1 MTEYDSVELAEENDS
16 QQIPIANASGTAGI
30 ATFDPNDFT
39 VDQNTGLVK
48 ALQKV
53 GNVQY
58 IGIPTPTSAATCIWT
73 LDEASA
79 APINQVRVGQ
89 LVMAKSA
96 VSNRYGTVDIGD
108 VFKITSTAGQIQT
121 TMVREFSLRGARGEQ
136 GIQGATGPQGA
147 QGPQGIQ
154 GEVGP
159 KGDSIYLVE
168 GIVADTKIPEIG
180 GVVTVSQ
187 IVPAGFANNDL
198 IVLQVSYNGKS
209 YLCNGII
216 QDAGLLT
223 VKYTAVALTKGD
235 KGEQGDI
242 GPVGPQGPQ
251 GEQGEAGIVLT
262 VNEIVNIA
270 GTSMPGSVTIDL
282 SKFNREPVQNEV
294 FSANIRFDNS
304 KVYVAV
310 LTVSTV
316 TVSNALCTIGS
327 YTEITGPQG
336 IQGNVGPQGIQ
347 GEAGPQGVQGV
358 QGIPGVA
365 GPQGPTG
372 ATGAQG
378 PKGDPGENGTSF
390 QIVEHVNS
398 ASDLPSP
405 AAIYLGQA
413 FSVGSA
419 IPYDIYVCEQSGDS
433 LAWINQGTIQGPQGP
448 KGDTGDTGPQGP
460 QGIRGEQGPQ
470 GIRGEQGPQG
480 IQGEQGE
487 QGPTGATG
495 ARGPQGPKGD
505 TGAPIYAATSVQ
517 AKTPTVNTQLLI
529 DGTISPSGFTQGSIV
544 QFMCNQSGRS
554 WMCLGTITSGK
565 TVTVNV
571 AIETTGEQGPQGER
585 GTDGTDGTD
594 GKSASITGASATV
607 DANIGTPSVTVTA
620 GGTNLARTFAFA
632 FKNLK
637 GAKGDKGDKGDP
649 CFFAN
654 QTQAKTP
661 TINTDM
667 SIDGGLNPSGYAVG
681 DNVMFFCNNENRVY
695 VCYGT
700 VKTVATSPTVTIKSV
715 IEAID
720 PNGSYPTLGAGHL
733 SRSIFVGNQNNKGWY
748 KFATWTPSGTAAQL
762 VSTIFLVNGVNAS
775 SIENS
780 GHIQLDSYIGAN
792 AATAEI
798 QNFNAIDGN
807 INLSAFC
814 AVVNG
819 KNIDLYTNLLSYR
832 SYNITII
839 DECDGNGNQVNEIQ
853 LSNTFYG
860 TTAPSGAVYAVN
872 RNVAAKGVTPAT
884 SSNSDDVA
892 TTEWVNSK
900 VPHLYLHIIN
910 LSSDILKFNSGDANG
925 YSLTIV
931 STNNT
936 PYTIETLKNFLK
948 DNGLTY
954 RTIPPSSIS
963 SLHGM
968 YPISGWLN
976 ISSRKAQVPVGIT
989 IADDLSS
996 TPVRG
1001 DLYIVLCDTST
1012 GTRDLMTANNS
1023 IKWINDIVISI

>member
-1 MTEYDSVELAEENDS
+1 MAEYDSVELAEENDS

-89 LVMAKSA
+89 LVMAKSS
-96 VSNRYGTVDIGD
+96 VTNQYGTVEIGD
-108 VFKITSTAGQIQT
+108 VFKITSTAGQVQT
-121 TMVREFSLRGARGEQ
+121 TMVREFSLRGPKGEQ
-136 GIQGATGPQGA
+136 GIQGPTGPQGPKGE
-147 QGPQGIQ
+147 QGEQGEQGIQ
-154 GEVGP
+154 GEQ
-159 KGDSIYLVE
+159 GDSVYVAQ
-168 GIVADTKIPEIG
+168 GIINETKVPVVG
-180 GVVTVSQ
+180 GTVTVSQ
-187 IVPAGFANNDL
+187 ILPTGFTAGDQIL
-198 IVLQVSYNGKS
+198 LQVFYNGNT

-216 QDAGLLT
+216 EDAGLLT
-223 VKYTAVALTKGD
+223 VKYTAVAFTRGAT
-235 KGEQGDI
+235 GEQGDI

-270 GTSMPGSVTIDL
+270 GTSMPGSVTIDI

-294 FSANIRFDNS
+294 FSANIRLDNS
-304 KVYVAV
+304 KAYIAV

-336 IQGNVGPQGIQ
+336 IQGNVGPQGVQ
-347 GEAGPQGVQGV
+347 GEAGPQGIQGV

-390 QIVEHVNS
+390 QIVEHVTS
-398 ASDLPSP
+398 AGDLPSP

-413 FSVGSA
+413 FSVGSV

-448 KGDTGDTGPQGP
+448 KGDTGATGPQGP
-460 QGIRGEQGPQ
+460 QGEQGEQGPQ
-470 GIRGEQGPQG
+470 GIQGEQGPQG
-480 IQGEQGE
+480 VQGEQGE

-495 ARGPQGPKGD
+495 ATGPQGPQGPKGN
-505 TGAPIYAATSVQ
+505 TGAPIYAATTVQ

-529 DGTISPSGFTQGSIV
+529 GGTISPSGFTQGSIV

-571 AIETTGEQGPQGER
+571 AIETTGEQGVKG
-585 GTDGTDGTD
+585 D
-594 GKSASITGASATV
+594 TGA
-607 DANIGTPSVTVTA
+607 A
-620 GGTNLARTFAFA
+620 GN
-632 FKNLK
+632 N
-637 GAKGDKGDKGDP
+637 GAPGDP
-649 CFFAN
+649 CFFTN
-654 QTQAKTP
+654 QIQAKTP

-681 DNVMFFCNNENRVY
+681 DNVMLFCSNENRVY

-720 PNGSYPTLGAGHL
+720 PNGNYPTLGAGHL
-733 SRSIFVGNQNNKGWY
+733 PYWSARAEGSAQVGWHLIASIENRAPYGNRIY
-748 KFATWTPSGTAAQL
+748 SCIL
-762 VSTIFLVNGVNAS
+762 LVNGSYPQQGEDNA
-775 SIENS
+775 EES
-780 GHIQLDSYIGAN
+780 GKL
-792 AATAEI
+792 EI
-798 QNFNAIDGN
+798 DVRLASTEYSGLHLSVLSGN
-807 INLSAFC
+807 INPNEYC
-814 AVVNG
+814 AVIEGTTLKV
-819 KNIDLYTNLLSYR
+819 YANLPLSYATR
-832 SYNITII
+832 TF
-839 DECDGNGNQVNEIQ
+839 VIQ
-853 LSNTFYG
+853 SEMIETYLAVGTLQTQDTFYG
-860 TTAPSGAVYAVN
+860 ATAPSGAVYAVN

-884 SSNSDDVA
+884 GSNSDDVA
-892 TTEWVNSK
+892 TTEWVNDAL
-900 VPHLYLHIIN
+900 PHLYLHRITVTTVNGTVGAARFMWLSTSSAAYTLTSLCRLIYSNYSTNQGRIIPATG
-910 LSSDILKFNSGDANG
+910 SWSGDSTRYYMTTYFQVTSA
-925 YSLTIV
+925 TTAIV
-931 STNNT
+931 YGIARYISGDKLS
-936 PYTIETLKNFLK
+936 YTSGWVDVE
-948 DNGLTY
+948 
-954 RTIPPSSIS
+954 SIS
-963 SLHGM
+963 DVVTQLF
-968 YPISGWLN
+968 
-976 ISSRKAQVPVGIT
+976 
-989 IADDLSS
+989 
-996 TPVRG
+996 
-1001 DLYIVLCDTST
+1001 
-1012 GTRDLMTANNS
+1012 
-1023 IKWINDIVISI
+1023 